1 MHAHCSLA
9 FGRLLHAVEIQKASH
24 SLNNEL
30 LSNEFSNV
38 YFHCRVRHD
47 RLVAHS
53 VLTNGWK
60 ATKAKFKWT
69 QLVTLGLLLA
79 FPYQG
84 LRFLSHAYGYS
95 CLILNPVM
103 VWCMPCVFCMLVW
116 LRYLR
121 KPARA
126 DGTDVNHSKTD

>member
-9 FGRLLHAVEIQKASH
+9 FGRLLRTIEPQKASH

-30 LSNEFSNV
+30 KCLEFSNR
-38 YFHCRVRHD
+38 YSYCRVRHD
-47 RLVAHS
+47 RLMAHS
-53 VLTNGWK
+53 IDGLE
-60 ATKAKFKWT
+60 ATSAKFKWT

-79 FPYQG
+79 FHYQG

-121 KPARA
+121 TPARA
-126 DGTDVNHSKTD
+126 DDMGRSKTD